1 MYHREC
7 GPAKK
12 FRIDVW
18 RCSSVLPMCMLQR
31 TNGESWTRRLA
42 HAYSWIWRWC
52 VRLPTMEPRGQEG
65 DPEPRH
71 SLTGIRFFHLSS
83 ATTEASDQ
91 AQKQQ
96 WWGEMYLTRNINER
110 VHWMLTWKTPKLGKT
125 TGALRLQNITM
136 WGLQQWGTEA
146 TTSCSLASPPSSYN
160 RGNDL
165 FLSLTRSVHSYTL
178 NYLSHT

>member
-1 MYHREC
+1 
-7 GPAKK
+7 
-12 FRIDVW
+12 
-18 RCSSVLPMCMLQR
+18 MCMLQR
-31 TNGESWTRRLA
+31 TNGESWTWRLT
-42 HAYSWIWRWC
+42 HAYSWW

-146 TTSCSLASPPSSYN
+146 TTSCSLASLPGGYN
-160 RGNDL
+160 KGKDL
-165 FLSLTRSVHSYTL
+165 FLSLTLTVHSYTL
-178 NYLSHT
+178 SCITLTAIIQSTILSFPRSYLY